1 MDNCVIWNFDGRNK
15 WMTVDLLD
23 IHSGRFELEIYS
35 NKAKLWQQN
44 LHFQGGSKKIND
56 CNILKGTFKRKM

>member
-1 MDNCVIWNFDGRNK
+1 
-15 WMTVDLLD
+15 MTVDLLD